1 MFPLTLLLTR
11 NYAHQYGSHLRNYN
25 IFFQWKI
32 IESLKG
38 IRCNICLTSLKVLN
52 EQVSPE
58 AHLEQHNHKILLLWI
73 YQKAAACDKSIQC
86 THSEA
91 ETSKYEIT

>member
-1 MFPLTLLLTR
+1 M
-11 NYAHQYGSHLRNYN
+11 
-25 IFFQWKI
+25 
-32 IESLKG
+32 
-38 IRCNICLTSLKVLN
+38 
-52 EQVSPE
+52 SPE

-91 ETSKYEIT
+91 ETSKYEITWLETILYLLSFFCKTVHEN